1 MLKAIQDRETGKVNL
16 NKKLRTNLKKIDRL
30 EDRLENVRYHLDR
43 AEAPLLSLPNEEVDL
58 YNDYLNDEFV
68 NTDNIPRRVLMMAD
82 RTIPLYDEQESIID
96 ELEELRQ
103 ERRRRIPERIIR
115 ELGDQDFNARLEQ
128 DHQQYLRD
136 DAIQRNLTRLG
147 DETMRMLGL
156 E

>member
-16 NKKLRTNLKKIDRL
+16 NKKLRTNLKKIDTL
-30 EDRLENVRYHLDR
+30 ENRLENVRYNIDQ
-43 AEAPLLSLPNEEVDL
+43 AEVSLLSLENEEVNMYD
-58 YNDYLNDEFV
+58 DYLDDQFV
-68 NTDNIPRRVLMMAD
+68 NTENLPAQVLMIAD
-82 RTIPLYDEQESIID
+82 RTIPLYDEQEAIID
-96 ELEELRQ
+96 ELEEK
-103 ERRRRIPERIIR
+103 RRRIPERIIR